1 MYKINGLR
9 NYVDI
14 NGQNLAKA
22 QTLPQNTSADGNGG
36 AVFLGGILGA
46 VEILVRVNS
55 AITIADTK
63 ALTVKVQHS
72 DSASS
77 GFVDLATVYTITAAS
92 GSGSLAKDTELGRFA
107 LPSTVKDY
115 VKAVITTTDAAA
127 AGKVDVIPVY
137 LPR

>member
-1 MYKINGLR
+1 MYKVNGLKH
-9 NYVDI
+9 YVDI

-22 QTLPQNTSADGNGG
+22 QTLPANTSADGNGG
-36 AVFLGGILGA
+36 AVFLGGINGA
-46 VEILVRVNS
+46 VEVLARVNT
-55 AITIADTK
+55 AVTIADTK
-63 ALTVKVQHS
+63 VLTIKVQHS

-77 GFVDLATVYTITAAS
+77 GFTDLATVYTITAAA

-137 LPR
+137 MPR

>member
-22 QTLPQNTSADGNGG
+22 QTLPANTSADGNGG
-36 AVFLGGILGA
+36 AVMLGGILGA
-46 VEILVRVNS
+46 VEILARVNT
-55 AITIADTK
+55 AVTIADTK
-63 ALTVKVQHS
+63 ALTITVQHS
-72 DSASS
+72 DSEAG
-77 GFVDLATVYTITAAS
+77 GFTALGTVYTLTAAS
-92 GSGSLAKDTELGRFA
+92 GSGALAADTELGRFA
-107 LPSTVKDY
+107 LPSTVKNF